1 MSSSISMRTII
12 ADIGKVLTGYR
23 SSHWRCSRKKDYLKD
38 VVNFTRKHLRQ
49 SLLLIQFIKKRLQ
62 QKCFPVKSAKVLR
75 TPILQNI
82 CERLLPRIFQK
93 ELLNFTSS
101 RFLQFNECL
110 WTFQVFFL
118 QAVYPSWHTSTKP
131 EQCIFIIYDSAG
143 RERTKFS
150 TNIKIIELHYPY
162 KQSDPPTD
170 NCMPKVISDH
180 TENVKVYINVAF
192 SFS

>member
-23 SSHWRCSRKKDYLKD
+23 SSHRRCSRKKDSLKN

-49 SLLLIQFIKKRLQ
+49 SLPLIQFIKKRLQ
-62 QKCFPVKSAKVLR
+62 HKCFPVRSAKVLR

-110 WTFQVFFL
+110 WTFQVFFSTQYIPVGTL
-118 QAVYPSWHTSTKP
+118 QQNLSNVSSLYMT
-131 EQCIFIIYDSAG
+131 QLAG
-143 RERTKFS
+143 K
-150 TNIKIIELHYPY
+150 ELNF
-162 KQSDPPTD
+162 QQ
-170 NCMPKVISDH
+170 IS
-180 TENVKVYINVAF
+180 K
-192 SFS
+192 